1 MALGR
6 QQGEGERLMLS
17 LPGQPDTPTGYLSYL
32 LRLWYTQSEGAPVW
46 RAWLEN
52 PLTRD
57 VLRFATLADLFTF
70 LGAQAAQDGPGD
82 SQAGEMP
89 LTRAP

>member
-32 LRLWYTQSEGAPVW
+32 LRLWYTQPASPAP
-46 RAWLEN
+46 AY
-52 PLTRD
+52 
-57 VLRFATLADLFTF
+57 FA
-70 LGAQAAQDGPGD
+70 GHGP
-82 SQAGEMP
+82 EY
-89 LTRAP
+89 R